1 MSLKIQYII
10 LYIHDFRIGFRNC
23 VVFFS
28 FNLLG
33 NVFAKWV
40 LRNIYL
46 KVLILSLWTL
56 SKPFDV
62 VQANRIT
69 NQDRTICFPMCV
81 VSQQFLNPIRKSYIY
96 NIIYCIFND
105 IWIKILKLYL
115 YEIFNINKIKP
126 KQNNFGRLQNR
137 KKICCFYL
145 FIYYFYFRLLFLF

>member
-1 MSLKIQYII
+1 MHRLTTHIGKHIVLSWFVILFAWTTSNGLLNVHNDKIKTFKYMFLNTHFANTFPNKLKEK
-10 LYIHDFRIGFRNC
+10 N
-23 VVFFS
+23 
-28 FNLLG
+28 
-33 NVFAKWV
+33 
-40 LRNIYL
+40 
-46 KVLILSLWTL
+46 T
-56 SKPFDV
+56 
-62 VQANRIT
+62 T
-69 NQDRTICFPMCV
+69 
-81 VSQQFLNPIRKSYIY
+81 QFLNPIRKSCIY